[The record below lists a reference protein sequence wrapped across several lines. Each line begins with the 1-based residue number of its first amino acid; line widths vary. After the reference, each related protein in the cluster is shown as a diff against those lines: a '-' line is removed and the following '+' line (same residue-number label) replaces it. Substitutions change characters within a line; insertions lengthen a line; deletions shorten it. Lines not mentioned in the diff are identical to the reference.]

1 MKFDN
6 YPIAPELKKAIR
18 RLGFKK
24 PTDIQYK
31 SIPSTLAGE
40 DVLAVA
46 QTGTGKTAAFAIPTI
61 QIIHERKKN
70 ARRRDGVQCIVLEP
84 THELVI
90 QTHKVFE
97 DLSNGTLVTST
108 AIHGGVD
115 QTPQIEALLK
125 GVDIVIATPG
135 RMFDLISQGYLLVHR
150 VNILIVDEAD
160 HLMDLGFINDIRDLN
175 KKLTRRRQTLFYSA
189 TINDRIKK
197 LAYSLINQNAIRIQI
212 SPDNKV
218 TKNVE
223 HSVAHIEMDD
233 KRFFLERLIN
243 EHPDDKILV
252 FVRTKIRA
260 ERVSRAMERVKISSL
275 TLHGDKTDEDRQATL
290 ESFRKGEE
298 KVLIAT
304 DVAARG
310 IDIPEVE
317 YVVNYDLPDKAES
330 YVHRIGRTGRGK
342 HFGHAF
348 TFCSKG
354 EVPMLREIEEYIGQ
368 NITELEIANSDYEET
383 ILFANEKSYDWQRL
397 INDAEKIDKRRKK
410 KRKKS

>member
-1 MKFDN
+1 MKFDD

-61 QIIHERKKN
+61 QIIHERKKK

>member
-1 MKFDN
+1 MKFDD

-31 SIPSTLAGE
+31 SIPSTLGGE

-61 QIIHERKKN
+61 QIIHERKKK

-97 DLSNGTLVTST
+97 DLANGTLVTST

-223 HSVAHIEMDD
+223 HSVANIEMDD
-233 KRFFLERLIN
+233 KRFFLERLIH

-342 HFGHAF
+342 HYGHAF

-397 INDAEKIDKRRKK
+397 INDAEKIDKRKK
-410 KRKKS
+410 KRRKKS